1 MFLVRKIRV
10 IFFVLLLVILVQ
22 PKSLAAELNL
32 PNVTITPDKYLMYSG
47 KRFLEKGI
55 IFTKFNKDS
64 KKDFYKELTLIRLA
78 ELKYVAEKKLL
89 GEAQHS
95 TQRLSYQIGVLSD
108 YISSNPELQKDKKST
123 TEFLLSFKELL
134 GNLRDIYPA
143 NSPYW
148 LLIQHNI
155 NSIDLN
161 LEKLK

>member
-1 MFLVRKIRV
+1 MFVAKMIRA
-10 IFFVLLLVILVQ
+10 IFFILLFVILIQ
-22 PKSLAAELNL
+22 PNVLAAELNL
-32 PNVTITPDKYLMYSG
+32 PSVTITPDRYLMYSG
-47 KRFLEKGI
+47 KRLLEKGL
-55 IFTKFNKDS
+55 IFTKLS
-64 KKDFYKELTLIRLA
+64 KESKMDYYKELTLLRLA

-89 GEAQHS
+89 GEIEHS
-95 TQRLSYQIGVLSD
+95 TQRLSYQVGTLSD
-108 YISSNPELQKDKKST
+108 YINSNPELQKDKKDA